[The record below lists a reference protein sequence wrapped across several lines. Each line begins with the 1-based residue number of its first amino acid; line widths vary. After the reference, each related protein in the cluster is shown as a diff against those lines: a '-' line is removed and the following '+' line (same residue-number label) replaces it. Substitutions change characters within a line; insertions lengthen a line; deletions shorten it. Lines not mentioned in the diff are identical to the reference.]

1 MPKEKSS
8 IEIAAEN
15 HVRNHGM
22 VSYPDKY
29 DSFIVGAISEA
40 AREYWFEKF
49 QLERYESD
57 KNSLLYN
64 TFIN

>member
-1 MPKEKSS
+1 MGLEKSN

-15 HVRNHGM
+15 YARNHGM
-22 VSYPDKY
+22 MSYIFPDKY
-29 DSFIVGAISEA
+29 ESFIVGAISEA

-57 KNSLLYN
+57 KKQSTIL
-64 TFIN
+64 